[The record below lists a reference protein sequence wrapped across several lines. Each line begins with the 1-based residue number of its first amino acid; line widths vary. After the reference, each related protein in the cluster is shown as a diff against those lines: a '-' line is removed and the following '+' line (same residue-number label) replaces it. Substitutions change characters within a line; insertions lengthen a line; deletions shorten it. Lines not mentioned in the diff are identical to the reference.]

1 MAADMHSPLEQNRFW
16 RLLRYPDGSDFTSA
30 FALEPADAAEPA
42 EGEVLIRN
50 EYLSLD
56 AGTRLWMTP
65 RTDGYQPPIP
75 VGRPVPGLVLGRIV
89 KSRHAAYQPGA
100 LVRAFGQWGDYSCVV
115 PSQSGLMVLDDS
127 VADARQHLGVLGM
140 NAWTAYV
147 GITEVAKTRPG
158 ETVLVSAAAGATGM
172 LAAQIAK
179 LMGCRVIGLA
189 GGEAKCRFLREE
201 LRLDVALDYK
211 AGGLDAALAGIPG
224 GIQVYFDN
232 VGGPLLDQVLPNMA
246 HYGRI
251 AVCGLIASYAGAEG
265 AAGPRR
271 FDQILMRRL
280 TISGF
285 FSPDFMHR
293 ADEINRVMRFW
304 LDAGRITMHFDMTRG
319 LENVPAAYRK
329 LFVGGN
335 IGKVLVALRH

>member
-1 MAADMHSPLEQNRFW
+1 MHSPTKQNRTW
-16 RLLRYPDGSDFTSA
+16 RLLRYPKGADFASA
-30 FALEPADAAEPA
+30 FAFESAGVPDPAD
-42 EGEVLIRN
+42 GEVSILN

-75 VGRPVPGLVLGRIV
+75 LGHPIPGLVIGRIV
-89 KSRHAAYQPGA
+89 KSRHPDYQAGS
-100 LVRAFGQWGDYSCVV
+100 LVRAFGQWADYSCVV
-115 PSQSGLMVLDDS
+115 PAQSGLKVLDETVSD
-127 VADARQHLGVLGM
+127 VRQHLGVLGM

-147 GITEVAKTRPG
+147 GITEVGRTRPG

-179 LMGCRVIGLA
+179 IMGCRVIGLA
-189 GGEAKCRFLREE
+189 GGEAKCQFLREE
-201 LRLDVALDYK
+201 LRLDEALDYK
-211 AGGLDAALAGIPG
+211 AAGLDAALAAIPG
-224 GIQVYFDN
+224 GIHVYFDN
-232 VGGPLLDQVLPNMA
+232 VGGPLLDLVLPNMA

-251 AVCGLIASYAGAEG
+251 AICGLIASYDGAEG
-265 AAGPRR
+265 ATGPRR

-280 TISGF
+280 TVSGF
-285 FSPDFMHR
+285 FSPDFMQR
-293 ADEINRVMRFW
+293 ADEINGLMRPW
-304 LDAGRITMHFDMTRG
+304 LDAERITMRFDVTQG
-319 LENVPAAYRK
+319 LDNIPAAYRK